1 MLVDTKTE
9 FRALKN
15 LNHLSD
21 SQMESLSRVSI
32 LKTLEKGEIIFN
44 EGDAKNEVYLLVS
57 GSVKTG
63 SRIGEDK
70 LLIKNIVHKDSF
82 FGENIFA
89 SNTTRKEFA
98 EALSPIEY
106 YQIPADHFRKMA
118 EENQEFANFILD
130 IIVARLF
137 ELEERLKN
145 FVFKSAKERIMYF
158 IKTTGERRGI
168 KIGMDECLINHG
180 MSHKEI
186 ASLTDTSRQT
196 VARVLSELK
205 RTNVIHFS
213 PRKPNKIL
221 IRDMAAL

>member
-1 MLVDTKTE
+1 MLVTTKSDLHSFE
-9 FRALKN
+9 QLKY
-15 LNHLSD
+15 LNAGELD
-21 SQMESLSRVSI
+21 SLTRVSS
-32 LKTLEKGEIIFN
+32 LNSVDKGGIIFN
-44 EGDAKNEVYLLVS
+44 EGDSKSDVYMLVK
-57 GSVKTG
+57 GSVKLG
-63 SRIGEDK
+63 SRIAEDK
-70 LLIKNIVHKDSF
+70 LLIKNIVHQHSL

-89 SNTTRKEFA
+89 GDGSRKEFA
-98 EALSPIEY
+98 EALSPVEY
-106 YQIPADHFRKMA
+106 YTIPADFFRKLA

-130 IIVARLF
+130 LIVARLF

-221 IRDMAAL
+221 IRDMSSL

>member
-1 MLVDTKTE
+1 MLVDRKTE
-9 FRALKN
+9 FHTLEHLGN
-15 LNHLSD
+15 LNESQAEFLLS
-21 SQMESLSRVSI
+21 VST
-32 LKTLEKGEIIFN
+32 LKTLQKGDVIFN
-44 EGDAKNEVYLLVS
+44 EGELKDDVYLLVD

-70 LLIKNIVHKDSF
+70 LLIKNIVHTGSF

-89 SNTTRKEFA
+89 GNTTRKEFA
-98 EALSPIEY
+98 EALSDVQY
-106 YQIPADHFRKMA
+106 YEIPAHHFRKMA
-118 EENQEFANFILD
+118 EQNQEFANYILD
-130 IIVARLF
+130 IIVTRLF

-158 IKTTGERRGI
+158 IKTTGEKRGI
-168 KIGMDECLINHG
+168 KIGLDECLINHG

-221 IRDMAAL
+221 IRDMASL

>member
-1 MLVDTKTE
+1 MLVDTKTD
-9 FRALKN
+9 FRAFEHLD
-15 LNHLSD
+15 HLSD
-21 SQMESLSRVSI
+21 SEIESLARVSS
-32 LKTLEKGEIIFN
+32 LMSLEKGQVIFN
-44 EGDAKNEVYLLVS
+44 EGDAKNDVYLLVS

-70 LLIKNIVHKDSF
+70 LLIKNIVHKNSF

-98 EALSPIEY
+98 EALSSVEY
-106 YQIPADHFRKMA
+106 YQIPAEHFRKMA
-118 EENQEFANFILD
+118 EQNQEFANYILD

-145 FVFKSAKERIMYF
+145 FVFKSAKERIMFF

-221 IRDMAAL
+221 IRDMASL

>member
-1 MLVDTKTE
+1 MVVTTKSGLHSFE
-9 FRALKN
+9 HLKY
-15 LNHLSD
+15 LNDVELD
-21 SQMESLSRVSI
+21 SLTRVS
-32 LKTLEKGEIIFN
+32 TLNTLDKGGIIFK
-44 EGDAKNEVYLLVS
+44 EGDAKSEVYMLVK
-57 GSVKTG
+57 GSVKLG
-63 SRIGEDK
+63 SRIAEDK
-70 LLIKNIVHKDSF
+70 LLIKNIVHQYSL

-89 SNTTRKEFA
+89 GNGSRKEFA
-98 EALSPIEY
+98 EALSPVEY
-106 YQIPADHFRKMA
+106 YTVPAEFFRKLA
-118 EENQEFANFILD
+118 EENQGFANYILD
-130 IIVARLF
+130 LIVARLF

-221 IRDMAAL
+221 IRDMEAL